1 MLHLRVVSPA
11 DRTAGVIE
19 ALQAHPASFN
29 VSVLR
34 GAALDPAGD
43 LVLCDVAREGANEV
57 VVALQSLG
65 VDKDGTVAL
74 TRVDVMVGEA
84 GALAEAR
91 APGAAGDAAVWEEV
105 DERVRGESSLT
116 ASFLLF
122 IVIAALIAA
131 VGLVEDAPI
140 LIVGAMVVG
149 PEFGP
154 LAGLSVGVFRRRSA
168 LIRMALVTLLAGITV
183 AVVATYLATAVADA
197 FELVPAEFSP
207 GVQPLTGFVVDPSA
221 LSFVVAFLAGIAG
234 TLSLTQAKSGAL
246 IGVLISVTTIPAIAA
261 MGVSAALGR
270 WDDAWGATGQLAL
283 NLIALVIAGVLTL
296 AVQKAAWDRLLPPR
310 VHRLPASPPHGG
322 GEWR

>member
-11 DRTAGVIE
+11 DRTAGVIQ
-19 ALQAHPASFN
+19 ALRDHPASFN

-43 LVLCDVAREGANEV
+43 LVLCDVAREGANDV

-65 VDKDGTVAL
+65 VDEVGSVAL
-74 TRVDVMVGEA
+74 SRVDVLVGAA
-84 GALAEAR
+84 GVQAEAR

-122 IVIAALIAA
+122 IVVAALIAA

-168 LIRMALVTLLAGITV
+168 LIRMALLTLVTGITV

-197 FELVPAEFSP
+197 FDLVPAEFSP

-234 TLSLTQAKSGAL
+234 TLSLTQARSGAL

-270 WDDAWGATGQLAL
+270 WDDARGATAQLAL
-283 NLIALVIAGVLTL
+283 NLVALVVAGVSTL
-296 AVQKAAWDRLLPPR
+296 AVQEAAWDRLLPPR
-310 VHRLPASPPHGG
+310 ERRSPAGTRQGDGRP
-322 GEWR
+322 R